1 MTRERLVN
9 ARHPRAISVE
19 SAFWR
24 PHLLFGV
31 SKSKYIYTSATH
43 TLPYRCPLEPRERYI
58 HATPHQPRSA
68 YIITDQRA
76 RLGRVGRLCKPF
88 DACGASGEA
97 VSIVYIQRRDVA
109 ASQRRPRGSLPRC
122 DKALST
128 SYCTLPFFERNQWHA
143 CSSPLSCL
151 REISLHDSHVRVW
164 TATVR
169 KRSRPGKYVHAA
181 CPANATLHAY
191 RERPI
196 YNVYMRYIII
206 QPLWYISSELIAK
219 RRTVEEA
226 GRGPLLI
233 AVKLPPSLKI
243 PWDNETIKP
252 ADPIVYTGAYTG
264 T

>member
-9 ARHPRAISVE
+9 ARHQRAVSVE
-19 SAFWR
+19 YAFWR

-31 SKSKYIYTSATH
+31 SKSKYIYIPRLHTAFHTHARSSPVNAT
-43 TLPYRCPLEPRERYI
+43 RNSS
-58 HATPHQPRSA
+58 QPRSA

-169 KRSRPGKYVHAA
+169 KRSRPGKYVYKQHAPRMLRCMRTESA
-181 CPANATLHAY
+181 L
-191 RERPI
+191 
-196 YNVYMRYIII
+196 YNVHMRYIII

-219 RRTVEEA
+219 RHTVAEA
-226 GRGPLLI
+226 GHF
-233 AVKLPPSLKI
+233 
-243 PWDNETIKP
+243 
-252 ADPIVYTGAYTG
+252 
-264 T
+264 